1 MSGGEGIR
9 TREEGSVAKRSGA
22 DAEGGPNEERTR
34 AKPEAIPKSLQKN
47 HRRGGFFNERRGGD
61 KNPRRGFGREAK
73 RTSVAT

>member
-9 TREEGSVAKRSGA
+9 TREEGSVAKRSAA
-22 DAEGGPNEERTR
+22 DAGGGPNEREDEGKAR
-34 AKPEAIPKSLQKN
+34 AIPKPLQKN

-61 KNPRRGFGREAK
+61 KKPRRGFGREAK